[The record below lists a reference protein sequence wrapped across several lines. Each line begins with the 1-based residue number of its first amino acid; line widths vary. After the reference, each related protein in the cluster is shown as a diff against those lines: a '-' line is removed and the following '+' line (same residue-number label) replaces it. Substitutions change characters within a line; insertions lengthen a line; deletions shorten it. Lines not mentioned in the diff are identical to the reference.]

1 MEQQQHGLSNSTPR
15 AVSDRLQKS
24 TKSLLSLSALQFM
37 SISQISTQKYG
48 SGHFDQFQITKKNR
62 PIGGRLRNYSDKS
75 EHVLRI

>member
-48 SGHFDQFQITKKNR
+48 SGHFYQFNHKKNH